1 MNPISNQSG
10 APLAPSTISPE
21 EYLVYRRHPVNLLMP
36 AGLVLLVVI
45 MIMVFTVVLT
55 TTGAIPMP
63 DYLPYVIMYAGVL
76 IFLAMSYF
84 FMYWTFW
91 YLDIWVV
98 TGDKLIDSE
107 LITFFL
113 HRRGELALRQVQNI
127 SYSIPGTLATL
138 FRFGDILIQSAAK
151 EGSFRLMSISNPG
164 EAVTKIGALVEAASK
179 ARFQPSAAAMPLVPL
194 GEKLVQE
201 GLISPTDL
209 ATALA
214 EQSATGKRVGDILVE
229 KGLIKKSDL
238 VTALS
243 SQHRI
248 PEIDLSRYEIDREA
262 LKHIS
267 YNVAKQYTVVPVSRT
282 NHGILVAI
290 AAPSELTMNEI
301 RGTTDVP
308 IDFVVA
314 DEDYIKEAIRGHYLT
329 TDEGGYYSG

>member
-1 MNPISNQSG
+1 MNSPLNQSVS
-10 APLAPSTISPE
+10 APSVVSPE
-21 EYLVYRRHPVNLLMP
+21 EHLVYRRHPVNLLIP
-36 AGLVLLVVI
+36 AGLSLLVMIVI
-45 MIMVFTVVLT
+45 VVFAAVLT
-55 TTGAIPMP
+55 ATGVIPMP
-63 DYLPYVIMYAGVL
+63 DYLPYIVMYSGLL

-113 HRRGELALRQVQNI
+113 HRRSELSLRQVQDI
-127 SYSIPGTLATL
+127 RYSIPGTLATL

-151 EGSFRLMSISNPG
+151 EGGFRLMSIKNPG

-179 ARFQPSAAAMPLVPL
+179 ARFQPSTVSMPLVPL

-201 GLISPTDL
+201 GLISPVDL
-209 ATALA
+209 ASALS
-214 EQSATGKRVGDILVE
+214 EQTATGKRMGDILVE

-243 SQHRI
+243 SQHHI

-267 YNVAKQYTVVPVSRT
+267 YEVAKRYTIIPVSRT

-290 AAPSELTMNEI
+290 AAPSELVMGEI

-314 DEDYIKEAIRGHYLT
+314 DEDYIKEAIRGHYLS
-329 TDEGGYYSG
+329 TDEGSYYSG